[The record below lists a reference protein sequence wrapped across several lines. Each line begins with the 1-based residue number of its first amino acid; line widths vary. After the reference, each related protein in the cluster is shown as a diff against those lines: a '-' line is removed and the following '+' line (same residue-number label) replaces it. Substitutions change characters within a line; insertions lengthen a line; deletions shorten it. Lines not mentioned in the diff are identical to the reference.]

1 MFGQPRLF
9 GANSQPF
16 GSTNNTGSTGAFG
29 NVQNNNVQSGFS
41 GFGSNNNASNAPQ
54 SGAFGANTSSL
65 NSPFGSNNNAMGTP
79 SNSTTSGGGLFGMQ
93 NPNTSGM
100 AGGNSL
106 FGMNNNGNTAT
117 TMMGGLPVGGMN
129 AGAGTG
135 TAIKPFQVVEEKD
148 MTTNAI
154 NMYQSITFM
163 NEYRNYSFEEL
174 RMQDYKA
181 GRKFANSSAT
191 STGFGTGQN
200 QQFGAF
206 GNTNSAQPGAQSSP
220 FGQKQASGGLFGG
233 NGVGSTST
241 GLFGSNQTSTN
252 TFGANNGSTFGNN
265 AASSGGLFGSTNNT
279 NTNTGMFGS
288 ASNANL
294 GGLFSQQN
302 QTQQQQS
309 SPFGA
314 SSGFGKPPASSGGLF
329 GQTGA
334 NPFSSNNANTAFG
347 QTAQQQTPNQG
358 GLFGQSNQSQGT
370 GLFGQSGQQQPQGG
384 LFGQAANGN
393 SLFGSKPQPSTGFGQ
408 QTTSA
413 GGFGSSGG
421 LFGGQNTQQQ
431 GGLFNQT
438 SQTQTG
444 GIFGQNQPPNQ
455 AGGLFSQTQNTNA
468 NSPFGMKSAT
478 PAGGLFGNNQGQQGG
493 GIFNQNQNQQQGNTT
508 GLFGGG
514 QSQQTQSN
522 TAGSLFGQKPTGF
535 GSTAQP
541 NTSSFGNT
549 QSSGGLFGNKS
560 TGGGLFGSTN
570 TQNTTPSFGSGGTQS
585 LLGAKP
591 AGGLGGLGAQQPAA
605 TQTSGLFNKPA
616 TSTSFG
622 GTSSL
627 FGNKAGP
634 QQGSTGGLFG
644 SNSTSNIGAGLATSQ
659 QFSNNSANQ
668 QIGNPS
674 QNNDQE
680 KLQQQQLLVTNPY
693 GTNELFSKVQQA
705 APGSM
710 QVSVQIQVSAT
721 KIDADN
727 KKKSDLISAY
737 KHTPKPLFAAAL
749 SGKGLVAEKTNE
761 IKNDLD
767 KETSTRI
774 MNNEIDANFQQ
785 IGSKLFEPD
794 SLMFKQLLKSKGNHR
809 NKDLKSKEKL
819 FIANVADSNLNEA
832 DKDKAKNEIA
842 KLNASRVVATTLAS
856 SVRET
861 EKQEKIETD
870 ICNENAI
877 SESKLDGID
886 DLEFVDE
893 NYYISPSLDTL
904 ATLSKYEIQKVENL
918 VVGNKQ
924 YGKIEFLDP
933 VDLSDIPLGSICDD
947 LVVFQPMSVLLY
959 NNSTNVPEK
968 GKGLNV
974 RARISCYNCYPLDK
988 STRKPIKDPNHRIM
1002 ERYSEKLKK
1011 IPHTH
1016 FESYDPAS
1024 GTYCF
1029 TVDHALI

>member
-106 FGMNNNGNTAT
+106 FGMNNNGNTGT

-220 FGQKQASGGLFGG
+220 FGQKPASGGLFGG

-288 ASNANL
+288 ASNANS
-294 GGLFSQQN
+294 GGLFNQQN

-444 GIFGQNQPPNQ
+444 GLFGQNQPPNQ

-842 KLNASRVVATTLAS
+842 KLNASQVVATTLAS

-974 RARISCYNCYPLDK
+974 RARISRYNCYPLDK

>member
-106 FGMNNNGNTAT
+106 FGMNNNGNTGT

-220 FGQKQASGGLFGG
+220 FGQKPASGGLFGG

-288 ASNANL
+288 ASNANS
-294 GGLFSQQN
+294 GGLFNQQN

-444 GIFGQNQPPNQ
+444 GLFGQNQPPNQ

-522 TAGSLFGQKPTGF
+522 TEGSLFGQKPTGF

-627 FGNKAGP
+627 FGNKAGT

-842 KLNASRVVATTLAS
+842 KLNASQVVATTLAS